1 MLKDWEGN
9 GRFSYYL
16 SEARLRITFSNY
28 PRTEPAMDIR
38 GWKSLWKVFAT
49 IGIANL
55 FFFFVI
61 LFVYTLDNSTL
72 LWILIAIESTCYLGV
87 LITYNLLY
95 SDIHSNSFRMCLPKS
110 VKNLSFDLNS
120 PSVTFKG
127 SFNSSTFFGISNL
140 L

>member
-38 GWKSLWKVFAT
+38 GWKSLWKVFAI

-55 FFFFVI
+55 YF
-61 LFVYTLDNSTL
+61 LFCYFICIHARRFYTSLDPGCYRIYMLPRCFDCASTYSSTSAL
-72 LWILIAIESTCYLGV
+72 ILILSQMRYTMTFI
-87 LITYNLLY
+87 
-95 SDIHSNSFRMCLPKS
+95 IHL
-110 VKNLSFDLNS
+110 DLAY
-120 PSVTFKG
+120 T
-127 SFNSSTFFGISNL
+127 IASNL
-140 L
+140 RRKV